1 VAPIHGPLA
10 PNLVEPSENAE
21 RPLLG
26 GVYPPFDELLTRIRP
41 AVHLPDEEYRTP
53 RRGGQAVGLGGM
65 PLALDL
71 NEGPAAPQ
79 ALADELSARIR
90 FDRDLHIYPDEHAT
104 KLRQAVAAHVGHGD
118 AAHVA
123 VGPGSVAFYQQVP
136 LAFGMGPAAGGRV
149 LVFKPAYGAYFP
161 VVASTG
167 AELVA
172 PMLDR
177 DGAHLDAMP
186 KLVDELQPDVVIL
199 CSPNN
204 PTGEVLPNE
213 VIAAVCGVAPGLV
226 MVDEAYGPFS
236 SADAVELL
244 PRFPNL
250 VVTGSSSKAF
260 SLASLRLGWA
270 LAHPNIIRTLRK
282 VQTPWQVSGPA
293 QLAGILALTTYR
305 SDVLANVRA
314 VVRERARVA
323 ERLGLS
329 AGVSRILPS
338 EGNFVT
344 FRTHLSADEVHA
356 AFLRWGIRIRNVSNA
371 MEDRHWSR
379 VSVTAS
385 PSDIDAFAIAAGEV
399 LGERPPWGRACDC
412 CGAPDSSSPY

>member
-1 VAPIHGPLA
+1 VTRSPGPLA
-10 PNLVEPSENAE
+10 RDLTDRDEEAE
-21 RPLLG
+21 RLLDG
-26 GVYPPFDELLTRIRP
+26 MYPPFDELLTRVRP
-41 AVHLPDEEYRTP
+41 AAHLPEEEYRTP
-53 RRGGQAVGLGGM
+53 RGGPQAAGPGCT

-71 NEGPAAPQ
+71 NEGPAAPH
-79 ALADELSARIR
+79 ALVEELSARIR
-90 FDRDLHIYPDEHAT
+90 SDRDLHVYPDEQAT
-104 KLRQAVAAHVGHGD
+104 NLRRAVAAHVGHGD
-118 AAHVA
+118 AEHVA
-123 VGPGSVAFYQQVP
+123 VGAGSVVFYQQIP
-136 LAFGMGPAAGGRV
+136 LAFGMGLAAGGRV

-167 AELVA
+167 ARLVA

-177 DGAHLDAMP
+177 DGSHVEAMP
-186 KLVDELQPDVVIL
+186 RLVGELQPDVVIL

-213 VIAAVCGVAPGLV
+213 MIAAVCSHAPGLV

-236 SADAVELL
+236 SANASALL

-260 SLASLRLGWA
+260 SLAKLRLGWA
-270 LAHPNIIRTLRK
+270 LAHPKITRTLRK

-305 SDVLANVRA
+305 QEILANIRA
-314 VVRERARVA
+314 VVRERARVI
-323 ERLGLS
+323 ERLTLTS
-329 AGVSRILPS
+329 GVVRILPS

-344 FRTHLSADEVHA
+344 FRTHLPADEVHA
-356 AFLRWGIRIRNVSNA
+356 AFLHRGIRIRNVSHV

-379 VSVTAS
+379 VSITACPAES
-385 PSDIDAFAIAAGEV
+385 DAFATVAGEV
-399 LGERPPWGRACDC
+399 LGEHPT
-412 CGAPDSSSPY
+412 

>member
-1 VAPIHGPLA
+1 VARSPGPLA
-10 PNLVEPSENAE
+10 RDLTERGEEVE
-21 RPLLG
+21 RLLDG
-26 GVYPPFDELLTRIRP
+26 IYPPFDELLTRIRP
-41 AVHLPDEEYRTP
+41 AAHLPDEEYRTP
-53 RRGGQAVGLGGM
+53 RGGVQAAGPGGL

-79 ALADELSARIR
+79 ALVDELSARIR
-90 FDRDLHIYPDEHAT
+90 SDRDLHIYPDEQAT

-118 AAHVA
+118 AEHVA
-123 VGPGSVAFYQQVP
+123 VGPGSVAFYQQIP
-136 LAFGMGPAAGGRV
+136 LAFGMGSVARGRV

-167 AELVA
+167 ATLVA

-177 DGAHLDAMP
+177 DGSHLDAMP
-186 KLVDELQPDVVIL
+186 KLVDEFQPDVVIL

-204 PTGEVLPNE
+204 PTGDVLPND
-213 VIAAVCGVAPGLV
+213 VIAAVCTVAPGLV
-226 MVDEAYGPFS
+226 MVDEAYGPFG
-236 SADAVELL
+236 SADASALL

-260 SLASLRLGWA
+260 SLAKLRLGWA
-270 LAHPNIIRTLRK
+270 LAHPKIIRTLRK

-305 SDVLANVRA
+305 EDVLANVRA
-314 VVRERARVA
+314 VVRERAKVA
-323 ERLGLS
+323 EGLALS
-329 AGVSRILPS
+329 AGVRRILLS

-344 FRTHLSADEVHA
+344 FRTHLAADEVHA
-356 AFLRWGIRIRNVSNA
+356 AFLRRGIRIRNVSNV

-379 VSVTAS
+379 VSITAC
-385 PSDIDAFAIAAGEV
+385 PAESDLFATVAGEV
-399 LGERPPWGRACDC
+399 LGGHPT
-412 CGAPDSSSPY
+412 